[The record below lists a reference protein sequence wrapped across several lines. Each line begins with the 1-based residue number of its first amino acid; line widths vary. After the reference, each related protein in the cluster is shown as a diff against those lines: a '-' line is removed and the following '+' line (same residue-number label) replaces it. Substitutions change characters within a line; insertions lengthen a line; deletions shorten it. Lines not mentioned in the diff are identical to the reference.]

1 MTEPADENDV
11 VIQLDDVDACPA
23 CGEQRVLKAS
33 FVHTWKN
40 MQGEAMSG
48 LREAALCP
56 ECDRGTPAADELLAL
71 FAVDEKLG
79 INNIE
84 TFGALVAAWVESVR
98 HQKADETLL
107 PDEHEQ
113 WSGEL

>member
-11 VIQLDDVDACPA
+11 IVQLDDVDACPA
-23 CGEQRVLKAS
+23 CGEQRMLKAG

-40 MQGEAMSG
+40 KQGGAISE

-56 ECDRGTPAADELLAL
+56 ECDRGDPAADELLAL
-71 FAVDEKLG
+71 FAVDETLG

-98 HQKADETLL
+98 RTTSEGRRDATR
-107 PDEHEQ
+107 
-113 WSGEL
+113 G